1 MDKNFYYTSLSDT
14 LKQVNHACGLLS
26 LAGTVNGDDSFVLGH
41 SNLRIDCC
49 DHIRVLDNSE
59 VRALT
64 KLCSRNT
71 FSRFIEQ
78 NNLFRTEVS
87 KVVST
92 LNSWPADALR
102 ERALI
107 FASNLVKLKI
117 QLGAINAEA
126 NYFANEIGTK
136 IVSQLLDGTVS
147 DVRRSFSKRTSF
159 KAKQDEETT
168 VITKEMVA
176 NMFMELEKELNS
188 DEHKDV
194 V

>member
-41 SNLRIDCC
+41 SNLSIDCC

-59 VRALT
+59 VRAFT

-92 LNSWPADALR
+92 LNSWPSDILR
-102 ERALI
+102 ERALV

-117 QLGAINAEA
+117 QLGAINSEA
-126 NYFANEIGTK
+126 NFFANEVGTK
-136 IVSQLLDGTVS
+136 IVAQLLDGTTS
-147 DVRRSFSKRTSF
+147 DVRKTFIKEASFEKGDD
-159 KAKQDEETT
+159 QVT
-168 VITKEMVA
+168 VITKEMVV
-176 NMFMELEKELNS
+176 NMFKELNKELND
-188 DEHKDV
+188 DEIEDDS
-194 V
+194 